1 MQNDRCKKPFLFD
14 FLIEAWIVKI
24 SIMYTKLSYPAFAIL
39 GTLEQ
44 VEHIKNNCDKKISL
58 DFCWDSNDWK
68 ENEIVDLVRKVHPRL
83 NPWVSSKTSAA
94 C

>member
-1 MQNDRCKKPFLFD
+1 
-14 FLIEAWIVKI
+14 
-24 SIMYTKLSYPAFAIL
+24 MYTQSLYPAFAIL

-44 VEHIKNNCDKKISL
+44 VEGIKNNCDKKLSL
-58 DFCWDSNDWK
+58 DFYWISNDWK
-68 ENEIVDLVRKVHPRL
+68 ENGIVDLVRKVHPRL